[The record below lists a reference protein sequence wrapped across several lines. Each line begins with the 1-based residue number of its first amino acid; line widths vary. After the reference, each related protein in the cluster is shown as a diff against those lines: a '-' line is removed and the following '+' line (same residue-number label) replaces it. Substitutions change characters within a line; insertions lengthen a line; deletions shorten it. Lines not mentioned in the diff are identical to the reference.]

1 VSAPARLHAG
11 WKLTGVPTLLH
22 WTAAGAGQR
31 LAGELEGASSNEAA
45 AELVA
50 GFISKTRA
58 A

>member
-1 VSAPARLHAG
+1 M
-11 WKLTGVPTLLH
+11 PTLLH